1 MITDTLYEVINVE
14 GLKIMSKKIT
24 CRPIEQ
30 ISYDFNLINLST
42 INERFVVGG
51 ADDVTIL
58 AINLFAYL
66 VM

>member
-1 MITDTLYEVINVE
+1 ME

-24 CRPIEQ
+24 CKPIEQ
-30 ISYDFNLINLST
+30 ISYDFNFINLST

-58 AINLFAYL
+58 AINLFEYL